1 MTSQWWAS
9 MSNPAAWVAPMDSSE
24 QPKRPAAR
32 GPDGEIMAAT
42 ATSGWG
48 WEYGVRCSRAFDSE
62 NHSPS

>member
-24 QPKRPAAR
+24 QPNRPAAR

-48 WEYGVRCSRAFDSE
+48 RE
-62 NHSPS
+62 